1 MIAPTAHSRSRPT
14 PARPKRARLAR
25 ALILTTALAACGD
38 DTQHQGSEA
47 TSSTP
52 PPSNRIDVP
61 REVRDN
67 LDIRFGTVERR
78 KVAAT
83 LRAPGAF
90 ELLPAAVREHRAMLA
105 GLVEVRVELL
115 QKVEPG
121 DLLATLDAPEWRTR
135 QREIA
140 DLSTEIELARARREA
155 LNPLIAA
162 HEKHERSVKAAIA
175 VQRERIA
182 ELEATRREVGGQAAA
197 LASAKVM
204 LSQLEAK
211 AAEVTEQHVA
221 TRTRIIE
228 LEAAQRSNS
237 TRRELAVAAAA
248 TLLGVTPAELKTTWQ
263 RAPHIE
269 IRARTAGVVER
280 VATADGRFVEPGD
293 LLLVVTDPTKLRF
306 RAHTPQSDLARL
318 DNGHAARIAPPSGL
332 GGETLTG
339 KLELGT
345 TVDERTR
352 MVELFVTASPAPA
365 WARAGLAGVLE
376 VVTDETASAE
386 IAVPRSAVQRDG
398 LTRVLFRRDGKK
410 PDEVIRV
417 EPEFGISD
425 GEWIVVKTDLT
436 DGDEIV
442 VAGAYELML
451 ESSATSTKGGHFHAD
466 GTWHADH

>member
-1 MIAPTAHSRSRPT
+1 MIARPPDSRSRLA
-14 PARPKRARLAR
+14 PALLAP
-25 ALILTTALAACGD
+25 ALGLMIALAACGD
-38 DTQHQGSEA
+38 DTQDQGGDA
-47 TSSTP
+47 PTTAP
-52 PPSNRIDVP
+52 PPSNRIAVP

-135 QREIA
+135 QREIF
-140 DLSTEIELARARREA
+140 DLMNEVDLATARREA

-162 HEKHERSVKAAIA
+162 HEKHERSVMAAID

-197 LASAKVM
+197 LATAKVM

-228 LEAAQRSNS
+228 LEAAHRSYT
-237 TRRELAVAAAA
+237 TRYEYALAAAA
-248 TLLGVTPAELKTTWQ
+248 TLLGLAPDELTHAWYE
-263 RAPHIE
+263 APRIE
-269 IRARTAGVVER
+269 IRARTAGIVER
-280 VATADGRFVEPGD
+280 IAAVDGRFVEPGD
-293 LLLVVTDPTKLRF
+293 LLLVVTDPTRLRF
-306 RAHTPQSDLARL
+306 RAHTPQSDLKRL
-318 DNGHAARIAPPSGL
+318 SAGHAARVAPAAGMDGDPV
-332 GGETLTG
+332 TG

-352 MVELFVTASPAPA
+352 MVELFLPASPAPA
-365 WARAGLAGVLE
+365 WARAGLAGVIE